1 MRFPEKCIR
10 NFMMEGV
17 VAPEHLRAKMGMR
30 LIGCDICQ
38 RVCPLQPKFTEE
50 KILGLKLDELM
61 TLDQTEF
68 SQAIAKLSYEI
79 GRNAARP
86 QRVRAQ
92 AALLAGN
99 SRKRQISSG
108 TAGMEQFAVSRG
120 QRACSMG
127 D

>member
-1 MRFPEKCIR
+1 
-10 NFMMEGV
+10 
-17 VAPEHLRAKMGMR
+17 
-30 LIGCDICQ
+30 
-38 RVCPLQPKFTEE
+38 
-50 KILGLKLDELM
+50 M

-68 SQAIAKLSYEI
+68 SQAIAKLSCEI

-99 SRKRQISSG
+99 SRNARYLPVLREWRNLPFHAVKEHAQWAIEQIETSG
-108 TAGMEQFAVSRG
+108 LDRSKKT
-120 QRACSMG
+120 

>member
-1 MRFPEKCIR
+1 
-10 NFMMEGV
+10 
-17 VAPEHLRAKMGMR
+17 MGMR

-38 RVCPLQPKFTEE
+38 RVCPLQPKFTEG
-50 KILGLKLDELM
+50 KNLGLKLDELM

-99 SRKRQISSG
+99 SRNARYLPVLREWSNLPFRAVKEHAQWAIEQIETSG
-108 TAGMEQFAVSRG
+108 LDRSKKT
-120 QRACSMG
+120 